1 MAADGLLAPIS
12 GSDPG
17 GQDLS
22 EEQEFIELRQAVRPP
37 SYSKQPDYDT
47 AERLAAELLS
57 TKSKDLQVAV
67 FYVEALLKRQSFSGL
82 RQGLELLCGLLDT
95 YWDSLFPR
103 AVGARRGPLAA
114 LGSNDFAI
122 RVQLQPL
129 NDKGHNF
136 WQYGQASSMP
146 TAEEAE
152 ADEKKRETRAAM
164 LRDDKIAPEMF
175 AGAVDETPKKFY
187 KESVADLDGSLA
199 AIQRLDTISKERFGK
214 NDAPSYRD
222 LRLAVEAVRAL
233 VKEIL
238 EQKLIKD
245 PDKEPTRAQDA
256 GSPQPT
262 EETLTNAGMASATD
276 AEGRVVAAAH
286 YLRKANPLSPVAYLL
301 LRGLR
306 WGEMRASGGAPNE
319 KLLAAPPPEARPRL
333 RKLFLEEQWDQLLE
347 SSEQLMGTAVGRG
360 WLDLQ
365 FYVVRSLEGL
375 RDPYDDV
382 RRSILAAFRAL
393 LADVP
398 SLPEMTLMD
407 AMPAASPETKTWI
420 AKQILEGAA
429 SGDANSGRDG
439 STAESRAPRNV
450 YALAQAEATAGKPE
464 HAIEMLMREL
474 SHETSE
480 RGRFLRRTQIA
491 TIMVDNGL
499 VAVAKPLLQQL
510 IEQIDKFS
518 LSEWEDGAI
527 VSQPLALMV
536 RCLDAQPAEAD
547 DKREEYYLRVCTLNP
562 IQAMRLAK
570 R

>member
-1 MAADGLLAPIS
+1 
-12 GSDPG
+12 
-17 GQDLS
+17 
-22 EEQEFIELRQAVRPP
+22 
-37 SYSKQPDYDT
+37 
-47 AERLAAELLS
+47 
-57 TKSKDLQVAV
+57 
-67 FYVEALLKRQSFSGL
+67 
-82 RQGLELLCGLLDT
+82 
-95 YWDSLFPR
+95 
-103 AVGARRGPLAA
+103 
-114 LGSNDFAI
+114 
-122 RVQLQPL
+122 
-129 NDKGHNF
+129 
-136 WQYGQASSMP
+136 
-146 TAEEAE
+146 
-152 ADEKKRETRAAM
+152 
-164 LRDDKIAPEMF
+164 
-175 AGAVDETPKKFY
+175 
-187 KESVADLDGSLA
+187 
-199 AIQRLDTISKERFGK
+199 
-214 NDAPSYRD
+214 
-222 LRLAVEAVRAL
+222 
-233 VKEIL
+233 
-238 EQKLIKD
+238 
-245 PDKEPTRAQDA
+245 
-256 GSPQPT
+256 
-262 EETLTNAGMASATD
+262 
-276 AEGRVVAAAH
+276 
-286 YLRKANPLSPVAYLL
+286 
-301 LRGLR
+301 
-306 WGEMRASGGAPNE
+306 
-319 KLLAAPPPEARPRL
+319 
-333 RKLFLEEQWDQLLE
+333 
-347 SSEQLMGTAVGRG
+347 MGTAVGRG

-407 AMPAASPETKTWI
+407 AMPAASPETKAWI
-420 AKQILEGAA
+420 AKQILDGSA

-439 STAESRAPRNV
+439 SAAESRAPRNV

-527 VSQPLALMV
+527 VSQPLTLMV